1 VFKRKDLTF
10 NLWKSILV
18 GMVVIER
25 FFRKL
30 CNPFLVSVSVGLLVG
45 CGTIDS
51 RISKKDDVFWDPPAK
66 ESQAKQRQL
75 QKYSNT
81 NFIPDLSV
89 PILDLPMLL
98 DIAFENNPST
108 KKSWQAA
115 RIAAAQSGKA
125 TSIFFPKVTMSGM
138 AEKSETNTPG
148 LKNSAT
154 AFYPAIEIQ
163 YSIFQFGGH
172 TRYADATRQLLYAAN
187 YQYNRALQT
196 LAYEVQRCYFALS
209 SAEEIVEASQ
219 RNLDDAFVA
228 YDAAFIKN
236 QAGLSNIQ
244 DFLQAKANRSRAE
257 FDLENAQARVE
268 LARANLA
275 TAIGV
280 PVSKTIRIVQSNDED
295 DINDLGIDVQ
305 DLIARAMQTRQ
316 DLLAQC
322 SIITA
327 KKDMAWTNSSK
338 LLPELVIGGIGNRKW
353 FRGENEHFNNFNIYA
368 SLRWTIFD
376 GFNNMYD
383 IIEARAALKS
393 AEQELKRMQLSI
405 ASDVWAKYYAFK
417 SAIKQLSAARNH
429 EQFAQESFD
438 SIMIAYKEGLS
449 SFGDLMAAQTQLASA
464 RKETVM
470 SKNNLAVTVVD
481 LAYAVGIVN
490 FESKNN

>member
-1 VFKRKDLTF
+1 
-10 NLWKSILV
+10 
-18 GMVVIER
+18 MVVIEK
-25 FFRKL
+25 FFCKL
-30 CNPFLVSVSVGLLVG
+30 CNLFLVGISVGLLVG
-45 CGTIDS
+45 CSIDNGGVA
-51 RISKKDDVFWDPPAK
+51 KKGNVFWNPPIE

-81 NFIPDLSV
+81 NLIPDLSASA
-89 PILDLPMLL
+89 LDLPMLL

-125 TSIFFPKVTMSGM
+125 ASIFFPRITISGV
-138 AEKSETNTPG
+138 AEKLETSTRES
-148 LKNSAT
+148 KNSAM

-172 TRYADATRQLLYAAN
+172 AKYADAARQLLYAAN

-196 LAYEVQRCYFALS
+196 LAYEVQKCYFALD
-209 SAEEIVEASQ
+209 SAEETVKASQ
-219 RNLDDAFVA
+219 KNLDDAFVA

-257 FDLENAQARVE
+257 FDLENANAHVE

-280 PVSKTIRIVQSNDED
+280 PVSEAVRIVQSSDENDIKD
-295 DINDLGIDVQ
+295 LDINVQ
-305 DLIARAMQTRQ
+305 DLIAGAMQTRQ
-316 DLLAQC
+316 DMLAQY

-327 KKDMAWTNSSK
+327 KKDMTWTNSSK
-338 LLPELVIGGIGNRKW
+338 LLPELVIGGAGNRKW
-353 FRGENEHFNNFNIYA
+353 FRGGNDYFNNFNVYA

-376 GFNNMYD
+376 GFSNMYD
-383 IIEARAALKS
+383 VIESRAALRS

-417 SAIKQLSAARNH
+417 SAIKQLNAARNY
-429 EQFAQESFD
+429 EQSAQESFD
-438 SIMIAYKEGLS
+438 SIVIAYKGGLS
-449 SFGDLMAAQTQLASA
+449 SFGDLMAAQTQLATA
-464 RKETVM
+464 RKQTVV
-470 SKNNLAVTVVD
+470 SKNSLSVAVVD
-481 LAYAVGIVN
+481 LAYVIGIVN
-490 FESKNN
+490 FENKNNIQQYR

>member
-1 VFKRKDLTF
+1 
-10 NLWKSILV
+10 LWKSIFV
-18 GMVVIER
+18 EVVVVEK
-25 FFRKL
+25 FFHKL
-30 CNPFLVSVSVGLLVG
+30 CNPFLVSVSMGLLAG

-51 RISKKDDVFWDPPAK
+51 GALKQDGTFWHPPAK

-75 QKYSNT
+75 QEYSNAH
-81 NFIPDLSV
+81 FIPDLSS
-89 PILDLPMLL
+89 PALDLPMLL

-125 TSIFFPKVTMSGM
+125 TSIFFPRITISGV
-138 AEKSETNTPG
+138 AEKSEANSPM

-154 AFYPAIEIQ
+154 AFYPAIEMQ

-172 TRYADATRQLLYAAN
+172 AKYADAARQLLYAAN
-187 YQYNRALQT
+187 YQHNRALQT
-196 LAYEVQRCYFALS
+196 LAHDVQKCYFALD
-209 SAEEIVEASQ
+209 SAEEAVEANQ

-236 QAGLSNIQ
+236 QSGLTNIQ

-257 FDLENAQARVE
+257 FDLENAKAQVE

-275 TAIGV
+275 AAIGV
-280 PVSKTIRIVQSNDED
+280 PISEAIRIIQSNDEND
-295 DINDLGIDVQ
+295 IKDLDINVQ
-305 DLIARAMQTRQ
+305 DLIAVAMQTRQ
-316 DLLAQC
+316 DMLAQY
-322 SIITA
+322 SVVTAQKDIT
-327 KKDMAWTNSSK
+327 WTNSSK
-338 LLPELVIGGIGNRKW
+338 LLPELVIGGAGNRKW
-353 FRGENEHFNNFNIYA
+353 FRDGDGHFNSFNFYA

-383 IIEARAALKS
+383 VIESRAALRS

-417 SAIKQLSAARNH
+417 SAIKQLGAARNY
-429 EQFAQESFD
+429 EQSAQESFD
-438 SIMIAYKEGLS
+438 SIVIAYKEGLS
-449 SFGDLMAAQTQLASA
+449 SFGDLMAAQTQLAAA
-464 RKETVM
+464 RRQTVM
-470 SKNNLAVTVVD
+470 SKNNLSVTVVD

-490 FESKNN
+490 FENKNNIEQ

>member
-1 VFKRKDLTF
+1 
-10 NLWKSILV
+10 
-18 GMVVIER
+18 M
-25 FFRKL
+25 
-30 CNPFLVSVSVGLLVG
+30 SVSIGLLVG

-51 RISKKDDVFWDPPAK
+51 GVSKKNDAFWDPPVK
-66 ESQAKQRQL
+66 ENQVKQRQL

-81 NFIPDLSV
+81 NFV
-89 PILDLPMLL
+89 PESFASALDLPMLL

-125 TSIFFPKVTMSGM
+125 ASIFFPKVTISGV
-138 AEKSETNTPG
+138 AEKLETNTLG

-172 TRYADATRQLLYAAN
+172 TKYADAARQLLYAAN
-187 YQYNRALQT
+187 YQHNRDLQT
-196 LAYEVQRCYFALS
+196 LAYEVQRGYFALD
-209 SAEEIVEASQ
+209 SAEETVEASQ

-257 FDLENAQARVE
+257 FDLENAKAHVE

-275 TAIGV
+275 IAIGV
-280 PVSKTIRIVQSNDED
+280 PVSEAIQIVQSNDEND
-295 DINDLGIDVQ
+295 IGDLDINVQ
-305 DLIARAMQTRQ
+305 DLIAGAMQTRQ
-316 DLLAQC
+316 DMLAQY
-322 SIITA
+322 SIIKA
-327 KKDMAWTNSSK
+327 KKDITWTNSSK
-338 LLPELVIGGIGNRKW
+338 LLPELVIGGAGNRKW
-353 FRGENEHFNNFNIYA
+353 FRGENESFNNFNIYA

-383 IIEARAALKS
+383 IIESRAALKN

-417 SAIKQLSAARNH
+417 SAIKQLSAARNY
-429 EQFAQESFD
+429 EQSAQESFD
-438 SIMIAYKEGLS
+438 SIIIAYKEGLS

-464 RKETVM
+464 RKQTVV
-470 SKNNLAVTVVD
+470 SKNNLSVAVVD

-490 FESKNN
+490 FESKNNIQQ